1 MKLRTRLSLYFTLT
15 SSLILLLV
23 LGAVYFTFSK
33 FLQADFFERLTDRTM
48 VTAKLYLE
56 ADEISRDS
64 LNKVRNSYLRTLNSE
79 VIRIYNSRNSAEFIG
94 DDQQYW
100 DAKTINLVRSRK
112 KIQFKEGQRQVV
124 GIFYKD
130 NQGDFVILA
139 SAIDE
144 SNRNRM
150 MELLKIMVAI
160 FILIFVCL
168 LLFGQWIAKNMLS
181 PLDLLINDVKKVKSN
196 NLGYRVSTGQNK
208 DEIALVAEN
217 FNDLMDHL
225 ENAFILQKTFV
236 ANASHELRT
245 PITSM
250 FITSELALS
259 KDRSSDEYKQ
269 ALHSVLEDAD
279 KMDKTISGLL
289 ELAQADLAYEPAA
302 KEPIRI
308 DELLWQLEQEWRN
321 KGQSRDLK
329 IEIPELPEVEED
341 LILFGNAAQLQIALN
356 NIIGNAFK
364 FSDGKPVIA
373 ELLVSL
379 NSIQI
384 KITDNGVGIPEG
396 EMDQIFQP
404 FYSRSANV
412 VHQGTGMGLY
422 MAQKIIKLLN
432 GKLSVTSKIGIGSAF
447 TIEFPKF

>member
-308 DELLWQLEQEWRN
+308 DELLWQLQQEWRE
-321 KGQSRDLK
+321 KSQSRDLK
-329 IEIPELPEVEED
+329 VEIPELPEVEED

-384 KITDNGVGIPEG
+384 KIKDQGVGIPEG
-396 EMDQIFQP
+396 EMNQIFQP
-404 FYSRSANV
+404 FYSRSANIA
-412 VHQGTGMGLY
+412 HQGTGMGLY